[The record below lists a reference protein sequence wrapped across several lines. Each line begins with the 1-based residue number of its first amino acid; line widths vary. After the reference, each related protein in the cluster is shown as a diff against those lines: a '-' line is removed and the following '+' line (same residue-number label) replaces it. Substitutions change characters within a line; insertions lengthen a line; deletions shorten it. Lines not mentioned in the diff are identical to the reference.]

1 MLSSSVGRHFYPLYI
16 FTMRLSELH
25 TGDRAIIVRHHA
37 QGAFRKRIL
46 EMGFLMGKEILV
58 VKAAPMQDPVQYRIL
73 NYDVSLRRQEAETI
87 EVELISPTES
97 REPKS
102 VAFESLE
109 DRVSHPAGV
118 TPQSDHKRIR
128 VAFVGNPNCGKTS
141 LFNAAS
147 GANEHVGNYS
157 GVTVESKTALYRQGG
172 YTFEL
177 IDLPGTYSLA
187 SYSLEERYISDF
199 LLGEHQPDVLINVVD
214 ASNLERNLYMTTQFI
229 ETGLPMV
236 VALNMYDEFEASGS
250 DLDLP
255 QLTQLLGI
263 PFCPTVGRTG
273 RGVTELFTQV
283 IELYERRSEA
293 RRIVDVRYR
302 ESIES
307 MVAELKDE
315 VGAHAVDM
323 SESLR
328 RIRSRYI
335 AIKLLEDDAAIGQHI
350 ERHVKKG
357 AYLLTKAKYLR
368 QKYEGKAEGEL
379 QNQIT
384 DTRYGFVSGA
394 LSETLRADFS
404 QIVDKNR
411 KIDHILTH
419 KVWGLPI
426 FVVLM
431 YIMFQA
437 TFTLGA
443 YPMEWIEAGVEWLGG
458 LIGSTMSDGIL
469 KDLLIDGVIGGVGG
483 VIVFLPNIVILY
495 LFMSIMEDTGYM
507 ARAAFIMDRLMH
519 LIGLHGK
526 SFIPLVM
533 GFGCNVPA
541 VMATRTIESRNNRIV
556 TMLILP
562 FMSCSARLPV
572 YILLAGAFFPSSPGT
587 VLFGMYFLGIAI
599 AVVTALLF
607 KKFFF
612 TQEDTP
618 FVMELPPYRIP
629 TTVSVLLHMWTRAKQ
644 YLNKMGT
651 VILVASIAIWA
662 LGYFPRY
669 EGSNEGAEVQTFAQ
683 DHATSD
689 VAYFEGLTQEQRESM
704 LQQEHSYIG
713 RIGHAIEPIFAPL
726 GFDWRMSV
734 ALLTG
739 AAAKEI
745 VVSTM
750 GVLYVGDSSDEI
762 LLTEKLQ
769 SAKKKDGTPAYDPI
783 TALAF
788 MIFVLIY
795 FPCIATVVAIGRE
808 SGSVRWAIFSIVYS
822 LVIGWGLA
830 YACVVIGGLLV

>member
-1 MLSSSVGRHFYPLYI
+1 
-16 FTMRLSELH
+16 MRLSELH
-25 TGDRAIIVRHHA
+25 TGDRAIIVRHYA

-46 EMGFLMGKEILV
+46 EMGFLRGKEILV
-58 VKAAPMQDPVQYRIL
+58 VKNAPMQDPVQYRIL

-87 EVELISPTES
+87 EVELISPNEVRVPETV
-97 REPKS
+97 P
-102 VAFESLE
+102 FESLE
-109 DRVSHPAGV
+109 DSVRLAVDKPV
-118 TPQSDHKRIR
+118 KDPKRIK

-157 GVTVESKTALYRQGG
+157 GVTVEAKTALYKQGG

-177 IDLPGTYSLA
+177 VDLPGTYSLS
-187 SYSLEERYISDF
+187 SYSLEEKYISDF
-199 LLGEHQPDVLINVVD
+199 LSGEEQPDVLINVVD
-214 ASNLERNLYMTTQFI
+214 TSNLERNLYMTTQLI

-236 VALNMYDEFEASGS
+236 VALNMFDEFENSS
-250 DLDLP
+250 SELDLP
-255 QLTQLLGI
+255 KLAQLLGV
-263 PFCPTVGRTG
+263 PLCPTVGRTG
-273 RGVTELFTQV
+273 RGLRELFTQV
-283 IELYERRSEA
+283 IELHEKRSET
-293 RRIVDVRYR
+293 RRMVDVRYR
-302 ESIES
+302 EAVEDAI
-307 MVAELKDE
+307 AELKTEIDTY
-315 VGAHAVDM
+315 ATDM
-323 SESLR
+323 SDSLR

-335 AIKLLEDDAAIGQHI
+335 AIKLLEDDEALSRQV
-350 ERHVKKG
+350 EKEMNKG
-357 AYLLTKAKYLR
+357 GYLLTRARYLR
-368 QKYEGKAEGEL
+368 QTYEGKYEKDM
-379 QNQIT
+379 QTVIT

-394 LSETLRADFS
+394 LNETLKADFS
-404 QIVDKNR
+404 DIVDKNR

-419 KVWGLPI
+419 KIWGFPI
-426 FVVLM
+426 FVALM

-437 TFTLGA
+437 TFTLGQ
-443 YPMEWIEAGVEWLGG
+443 YPMDWIEAGIEWLGSLVG
-458 LIGSTMSDGIL
+458 TWMPDGML

-541 VMATRTIESRNNRIV
+541 VMATRTIESRNNRMV

-572 YILLAGAFFPSSPGT
+572 YLLLAGAFFPQSAGT
-587 VLFGMYFLGIAI
+587 VLFGMYFLGII
-599 AVVTALLF
+599 VAVLSALLL

-612 TQEDTP
+612 SREDTP

-629 TTVSVLLHMWTRAKQ
+629 TTMSVLLHMWTRAKQ

-651 VILVASIAIWA
+651 VILVASIAVWA

-669 EGSNEGAEVQTFAQ
+669 EGGSEAQAVEIFAQ
-683 DHATSD
+683 DHASSE
-689 VAYFEGLTQEQRESM
+689 VEYFEGLSVEQRESM

-713 RIGHAIEPIFAPL
+713 KIGHAIEPVFEPL

-750 GVLYVGDSSDEI
+750 GVLYVGDDSDEV

-769 SAKKKDGTPAYDPI
+769 TAKRPDGSPAYDPI

-795 FPCIATVVAIGRE
+795 FPCIATIVAIGRE
-808 SGSVRWAIFSIVYS
+808 SGSSKWAFFSVFYS
-822 LVIGWGLA
+822 LAIGWLLSYG
-830 YACVVIGGLLV
+830 CVLLGRMFF

>member
-1 MLSSSVGRHFYPLYI
+1 
-16 FTMRLSELH
+16 MRLSELH

-46 EMGFLMGKEILV
+46 EMGFLRGKEILV
-58 VKAAPMQDPVQYRIL
+58 VKSAPMQDPVQYRIL

-87 EVELISPTES
+87 EVELISPNEV
-97 REPKS
+97 RVPEAVP
-102 VAFESLE
+102 FEASE
-109 DRVSHPAGV
+109 DRVRLAVDKPV
-118 TPQSDHKRIR
+118 KDPKRIK

-157 GVTVESKTALYRQGG
+157 GVTVEAKTAQYRQGG
-172 YTFEL
+172 YTFDL
-177 IDLPGTYSLA
+177 VDLPGTYSLS

-199 LLGEHQPDVLINVVD
+199 MSGEEQPDVLINVVD
-214 ASNLERNLYMTTQFI
+214 TSNLERNLYMTTQLI

-236 VALNMYDEFEASGS
+236 LALNMFDEFEKSS
-250 DLDLP
+250 SELDLP
-255 QLTQLLGI
+255 KLTQLLGV
-263 PFCPTVGRTG
+263 PLCPTVGRTG
-273 RGVTELFTQV
+273 RGLKELFTQV
-283 IELYERRSEA
+283 IELHEKRSET

-302 ESIES
+302 EDVEDAI
-307 MVAELKDE
+307 VQLKGEID
-315 VGAHAVDM
+315 AYSTDM
-323 SESLR
+323 SDSLR
-328 RIRSRYI
+328 RIRSRYV
-335 AIKLLEDDAAIGQHI
+335 AIKLLEDDEALSHQV
-350 ERHVKKG
+350 EKEMNKG
-357 AYLLTKAKYLR
+357 GYLLTRARYLR
-368 QKYEGKAEGEL
+368 QGYEAKYEKDM
-379 QNQIT
+379 QTVIT

-394 LSETLRADFS
+394 LNETLKADFS
-404 QIVDKNR
+404 DIVDKNR

-419 KVWGLPI
+419 KIWGFPI
-426 FVVLM
+426 FIALM

-437 TFTLGA
+437 TFTLGQ
-443 YPMEWIEAGVEWLGG
+443 YPMDWIEAGVEWLGNLVG
-458 LIGSTMSDGIL
+458 TWMPDGML

-541 VMATRTIESRNNRIV
+541 VMATRTIESRNNRMV

-572 YILLAGAFFPSSPGT
+572 YLLLAGAFFPQSAGT
-587 VLFGMYFLGIAI
+587 VLFGMYFLGII
-599 AVVTALLF
+599 VAVLSALLL

-612 TQEDTP
+612 TREDTP

-629 TTVSVLLHMWTRAKQ
+629 TTMSVLLHMWTRAKQ

-651 VILVASIAIWA
+651 VILVASIAVWA

-669 EGSNEGAEVQTFAQ
+669 EGGTETQEVANFAK
-683 DHATSD
+683 DHAVSE
-689 VAYFEGLTQEQRESM
+689 VEYFEGLSEEQRESM

-713 RIGHAIEPIFAPL
+713 KIGHAIEPVFEPL

-750 GVLYVGDSSDEI
+750 GVLYVGDDSNEV

-769 SAKKKDGTPAYDPI
+769 TAKRPDGSPAYDPI

-795 FPCIATVVAIGRE
+795 FPCIATIVAIGRE
-808 SGSVRWAIFSIVYS
+808 SGSAKWAFFSVFYS
-822 LVIGWGLA
+822 LAIGWLLSYG
-830 YACVVIGGLLV
+830 CVLLGRMFF

>member
-1 MLSSSVGRHFYPLYI
+1 
-16 FTMRLSELH
+16 MRLSELH

-46 EMGFLMGKEILV
+46 EMGFLRGKEILV
-58 VKAAPMQDPVQYRIL
+58 VKSAPMQDPVQYRIL

-87 EVELISPTES
+87 EVEPISPEEMRVPETV
-97 REPKS
+97 P
-102 VAFESLE
+102 FEALE
-109 DRVSHPAGV
+109 ETFRTTVDRPAKD
-118 TPQSDHKRIR
+118 PKRIK

-157 GVTVESKTALYRQGG
+157 GVTVEAKTAQYKQGG
-172 YTFEL
+172 YTFDL
-177 IDLPGTYSLA
+177 VDLPGTYSLS
-187 SYSLEERYISDF
+187 SYSLEEKYISGF
-199 LLGEHQPDVLINVVD
+199 LSGDEQPDVLINVVD
-214 ASNLERNLYMTTQFI
+214 TSNLERNLYMTTQLI

-236 VALNMYDEFEASGS
+236 VALNMFDEFENSS
-250 DLDLP
+250 SELDLP
-255 QLTQLLGI
+255 KLAQLLGV
-263 PFCPTVGRTG
+263 PLCPTVGRTG
-273 RGVTELFTQV
+273 RGLKDLFTQV
-283 IELYERRSEA
+283 IELHEKRSET

-302 ESIES
+302 EAVEEAI
-307 MVAELKDE
+307 VELKAEIDT
-315 VGAHAVDM
+315 HATDM
-323 SESLR
+323 RPPLR

-335 AIKLLEDDAAIGQHI
+335 AIKLLEDDEALSHQV
-350 ERHVKKG
+350 EKEMNKG
-357 AYLLTKAKYLR
+357 GYLLTRARYLR
-368 QKYEGKAEGEL
+368 QNYEGKYEKDL
-379 QNQIT
+379 QTVIT

-394 LSETLRADFS
+394 LGETLKADFS
-404 QIVDKNR
+404 DIVDKNR

-419 KVWGLPI
+419 KIWGFPI
-426 FVVLM
+426 FIALM
-431 YIMFQA
+431 YIMFEA
-437 TFTLGA
+437 TFTLGQ
-443 YPMEWIEAGVEWLGG
+443 YPMDWIEAGVEWLGNLVG
-458 LIGSTMSDGIL
+458 TWMPDGML

-541 VMATRTIESRNNRIV
+541 VMATRTIESRNNRMV

-572 YILLAGAFFPSSPGT
+572 YLLLAGAFFPQSAGT
-587 VLFGMYFLGIAI
+587 VLFGMYFLGII
-599 AVVTALLF
+599 VAVLSALLL

-612 TQEDTP
+612 TREDTP

-629 TTVSVLLHMWTRAKQ
+629 TTMSVLLHMWTRAKQ

-651 VILVASIAIWA
+651 VILIASIAVWA

-669 EGSNEGAEVQTFAQ
+669 EGGDGTQEVETFAQ
-683 DHATSD
+683 EHAESE
-689 VAYFEGLTQEQRESM
+689 VEFFEGLGAEQRESM

-713 RIGHAIEPIFAPL
+713 KIGHAIEPVFEPL

-750 GVLYVGDSSDEI
+750 GVLYVGDDSNEV

-769 SAKKKDGTPAYDPI
+769 TAKRPDGSPAYDPI

-795 FPCIATVVAIGRE
+795 FPCIATIVAIGRE
-808 SGSVRWAIFSIVYS
+808 SGSAKWAFFSVFYS
-822 LVIGWGLA
+822 LAIGWLLSYG
-830 YACVVIGGLLV
+830 CVLLGRMFF

>member
-1 MLSSSVGRHFYPLYI
+1 
-16 FTMRLSELH
+16 MRLSELH
-25 TGDRAIIVRHHA
+25 TGDRAVIVRHHA

-58 VKAAPMQDPVQYRIL
+58 VKNAPMQDPVQYRIL

-87 EVELISPTES
+87 EVRLISPEEKY
-97 REPKS
+97 EPEI
-102 VAFESLE
+102 APLDALE
-109 DRVSHPAGV
+109 EEVRPTS
-118 TPQSDHKRIR
+118 IR
-128 VAFVGNPNCGKTS
+128 PVKDPKKIKVAFVGNPNCGKTS

-157 GVTVESKTALYRQGG
+157 GVTVEAKTAVYKQDG

-177 IDLPGTYSLA
+177 TDLPGTYSLS
-187 SYSLEERYISDF
+187 SYSLEEKYISDF
-199 LLGEHQPDVLINVVD
+199 LTGDEQPDVIINVVD
-214 ASNLERNLYMTTQFI
+214 TSNLERNLYMTTQLI

-236 VALNMYDEFEASGS
+236 VALNMFDEFEQSGS
-250 DLDLP
+250 KLDLP
-255 QLTQLLGI
+255 MLSKLLGT
-263 PFCPTVGRTG
+263 PLCPTVGRTG
-273 RGVTELFTQV
+273 RGLKDVFTEV
-283 IELYERRSEA
+283 IALYEKRSET
-293 RRIVDVRYR
+293 RRIVEVRY
-302 ESIES
+302 
-307 MVAELKDE
+307 KDE
-315 VGAHAVDM
+315 VEDAIRELKSEIDAHASDM
-323 SESLR
+323 DNSLR
-328 RIRSRYI
+328 RVRSRYI
-335 AIKLLEDDAAIGQHI
+335 AIKILEDDEALSKQMEKGA
-350 ERHVKKG
+350 KKG
-357 AYLLTKAKYLR
+357 GYLLTRARYLR
-368 QKYEGKAEGEL
+368 QNYEDKYEKDT
-379 QNQIT
+379 QTSIT

-394 LSETLRADFS
+394 LCETFKADFS
-404 QIVDKNR
+404 NIVDKNR

-419 KVWGLPI
+419 KIWGFPI
-426 FVVLM
+426 FIALM
-431 YIMFQA
+431 YIMFEA

-443 YPMEWIEAGVEWLGG
+443 YPMAWIEAGIEWLGSLVG
-458 LIGSTMSDGIL
+458 TWMPDGML

-541 VMATRTIESRNNRIV
+541 VMATRTIESRNNRMV

-572 YILLAGAFFPSSPGT
+572 YLLLAGAFFPQSAGS
-587 VLFGMYFLGIAI
+587 VLFGMYFLGIIVAI
-599 AVVTALLF
+599 LSALMF

-612 TQEDTP
+612 AQEDTP

-629 TTVSVLLHMWTRAKQ
+629 TTMSVLLHMWTRAKQ

-651 VILVASIAIWA
+651 VILLASIAVWA
-662 LGYFPRY
+662 LGYFPQY
-669 EGSNEGAEVQTFAQ
+669 EGASETQQMETYAQ
-683 DHATSD
+683 DH
-689 VAYFEGLTQEQRESM
+689 VASEVEYFGGLTEEQRESM
-704 LQQEHSYIG
+704 IQQEHSYIG
-713 RIGHAIEPIFAPL
+713 KIGHAIEPVFAPM

-750 GVLYVGDSSDEI
+750 GVLYVGDDSNEV
-762 LLTEKLQ
+762 LLTEKLRT
-769 SAKKKDGTPAYDPI
+769 AKRRDGSPAYDPI
-783 TALAF
+783 IALAF

-795 FPCIATVVAIGRE
+795 FPCIATIVAIGKE
-808 SGSVRWAIFSIVYS
+808 SGSAKWAFFSMFYS
-822 LVIGWGLA
+822 LAVGWILA
-830 YACVVIGGLLV
+830 YACVLIGRAFF